1 MNDGQDI
8 GQDRTQDPDR
18 TAAEGVLPPPEPLLT
33 IAHAARRLGVDPKQ
47 VRRYADKLTGQDRT
61 PIGQSPVRVRLSA
74 VQALRDGVKSEAE
87 SRKDSEQDIGQD
99 TAGQR
104 QDSPA
109 ESVLPEHSHG
119 SLPALVYQQRVADL
133 ETMNSELKADKERLY
148 GLLETAQANLAREQ
162 ALRSLP
168 APQAA
173 EMEVRTTTSAAG
185 LESFWV
191 RLIHLFIHGKHEK

>member
-18 TAAEGVLPPPEPLLT
+18 TAAEGILSPPEPLLT
-33 IAHAARRLGVDPKQ
+33 VAHAARRLGVDPKQ

-61 PIGQSPVRVRLSA
+61 PVGQSPVRVRLSA
-74 VQALRDGVKSEAE
+74 VQALRDGAKAGAE
-87 SRKDSEQDIGQD
+87 DRKDSGQDIGQD
-99 TAGQR
+99 TAGQG
-104 QDSPA
+104 QDTTA
-109 ESVLPEHSHG
+109 ESVLPEHSLG
-119 SLPALVYQQRVADL
+119 LLPVLVYQQRVADL
-133 ETMNSELKADKERLY
+133 EAMNSELKADKERLY

-173 EMEVRTTTSAAG
+173 EVEAG
-185 LESFWV
+185 NTLPAEGIEGIWA
-191 RLIHLFIHGKHEK
+191 RLMRLFVHGK